1 MDMLKQLRMEL
12 KKIAD
17 SKKAQVLQRFFKT
30 GKGEYGEEDI
40 FLGITVPISRKIANK
55 YRDLDFAGIKE
66 LIHSRIHEERLIALL
81 ILVHNFNRGNKNI
94 RERIYKFYLGNT
106 KYINNWDLVDL
117 SADKIVGEYLLND
130 KKLFVR
136 QPRISDDARQISNLP
151 LSNSASLSKI
161 RHPSEQKPNFN
172 SSESGLPHM
181 SNALLNLA
189 KSESI
194 WERRIA
200 VLATFQFIKNNQF
213 DNSLEIAKMLLGDKH
228 DLVHKAVGWMLREMG
243 KRDLEIEIEFL
254 NKHSQEMPRTMLR
267 YAIEKFPQKLRISYL
282 KKK

>member
-1 MDMLKQLRMEL
+1 MLKQLRMEL

-151 LSNSASLSKI
+151 LSNSASLSKS
-161 RHPSEQKPNFN
+161 RLQSGTQPTFS
-172 SSESGLPHM
+172 SSESGLPR
-181 SNALLNLA
+181 SSFSILVILA
-189 KSESI
+189 KSKNI
-194 WERRIA
+194 WERRVAIM
-200 VLATFQFIKNNQF
+200 ATYAFIKNNKF
-213 DNSLEIAKMLLGDKH
+213 DETLKIAEMLLQDEH

>member
-1 MDMLKQLRMEL
+1 EL

-55 YRDLDFAGIKE
+55 YKDLDFAGIEE
-66 LIHSRIHEERLIALL
+66 LLHSGIHEERLIALL
-81 ILVHNFNRGNKNI
+81 ILVRKFLEGSDPLKKK
-94 RERIYKFYLGNT
+94 IYEFYLSNT

-117 SADKIVGEYLLND
+117 SAPKIIGEYL
-130 KKLFVR
+130 FAR
-136 QPRISDDARQISNLP
+136 QPRVSDDARLRFLKKQSL
-151 LSNSASLSKI
+151 NSASLSKI

-172 SSESGLPHM
+172 SSESGLPRM

-267 YAIEKFPQKLRISYL
+267 YAIEKFPENLRLIFL
-282 KKK
+282 KK